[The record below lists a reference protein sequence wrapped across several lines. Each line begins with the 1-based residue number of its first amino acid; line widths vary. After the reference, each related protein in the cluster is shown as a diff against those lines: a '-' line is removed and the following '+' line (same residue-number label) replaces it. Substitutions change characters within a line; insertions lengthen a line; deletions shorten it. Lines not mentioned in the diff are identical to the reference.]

1 MASKPP
7 FFAKWGE
14 ARVKTRRLNE
24 ELDLLRFNQGVIL
37 SKLDSSNASPRLA
50 DHEFKVFSQWGEDGI
65 VQFLTRVVPI
75 AQRTFIEFGV
85 EDFSESNCRFL
96 MQKDNWRGFVIDGS
110 ADNVKSIRR
119 APYFWRHEITA
130 KQAFIT
136 RENIQ
141 GLLAESGFDA
151 DLGVL
156 SIDIDGN
163 DYHVW
168 QAIEAFHPRIVVCEY
183 NSVFGPTDTITV
195 PYQAD
200 FQRSAAHHSNLYW
213 GASIAA
219 LAHLASTKGYS
230 LVGGNNAGNNA
241 FFVRNDLVNS
251 GLRVCSPSE
260 AHEISRYRESRD
272 AEGKANWLSG
282 DARRRAIAGLS
293 VLDVV
298 TGETRTLD

>member
-37 SKLDSSNASPRLA
+37 SKLDSSNASPQLA

-65 VQFLTRVVPI
+65 LQFLTRVVPI
-75 AQRTFIEFGV
+75 AHRTFIEFGV

-119 APYFWRHEITA
+119 APYFWRHELTA

-141 GLLAESGFDA
+141 ELLAESGFDA

-183 NSVFGPTDTITV
+183 NSVFGPADAITV

-200 FQRSAAHHSNLYW
+200 FQRSVAHHSNLYW

-219 LAHLASTKGYS
+219 LTHLASTKGYS
-230 LVGGNNAGNNA
+230 LVGGNIAGNNV
-241 FFVRNDLVNS
+241 FFVRSDLVNGS
-251 GLRVCSPSE
+251 LAVCMPSE

-282 DARRRAIAGLS
+282 DARRRAIAGLP
-293 VLDVV
+293 VLDVI
-298 TGETRTLD
+298 TGNTRTLD

>member
-1 MASKPP
+1 MASRPP

-14 ARVKTRRLNE
+14 ARVKARRLSR
-24 ELDLLRFNQGVIL
+24 ELDLVRFNQGVIL
-37 SKLDSSNASPRLA
+37 SKLDLANASPRLA
-50 DHEFKVFSQWGEDGI
+50 DHEFKVFSQFGEDGI
-65 VQFLTRVVPI
+65 LQFLTRVVPI
-75 AQRTFIEFGV
+75 AERTFIEFGV

-110 ADNVKSIRR
+110 ADNVKAIRR
-119 APYFWRHEITA
+119 SSEFWRHDLVA
-130 KQAFIT
+130 KQSFIT

-141 GLLAESGFDA
+141 ALLAESGFGA

-168 QAIEAFHPRIVVCEY
+168 QAIEAFRPRIVACEY
-183 NSVFGPTDTITV
+183 NSVFGPVDTITV

-200 FQRSAAHHSNLYW
+200 FQRTAAHHSNMYW

-230 LVGGNNAGNNA
+230 LVGGNSTGLNA
-241 FFVRNDLVNS
+241 FFVRNDLVDGN
-251 GLRVCSPSE
+251 LTVCTPAE
-260 AHEISRYRESRD
+260 AHVVSLYRESRD
-272 AEGKANWLSG
+272 AQGKPNWLSG
-282 DARRRAIAGLS
+282 DARLKAIAGLP
-293 VLDVV
+293 VIDVV
-298 TGETRTLD
+298 TGGTRPLA

>member
-1 MASKPP
+1 MASRPP

-37 SKLDSSNASPRLA
+37 SKLDLSNASPRLA

-65 VQFLTRVVPI
+65 LQFLTRVVPI

-119 APYFWRHEITA
+119 APYFWRHELNA

-141 GLLAESGFDA
+141 SLLAESGFDA

-183 NSVFGPTDTITV
+183 NSVFGPDDTITV

-219 LAHLASTKGYS
+219 LAHLASAKGYS
-230 LVGGNNAGNNA
+230 LVGGNIAGNNA
-241 FFVRNDLVNS
+241 FFVRNDLVN
-251 GLRVCSPSE
+251 GNLAVCTPAE

-282 DARRRAIAGLS
+282 DARRRAIAGLP
-293 VLDVV
+293 VLNVV
-298 TGETRTLD
+298 TGDTRTLD